1 MKTENVLRYKIF
13 SNYFSYYYSM
23 TYLTKEDWTNNI
35 AQKIGDDKSFSEYL
49 KQNIK
54 IQNNFIKLISKIF
67 NTNCDKKISQKI
79 LISCMIYYQKYII
92 FNSITNSDL
101 SNLDKLV
108 LYCACI
114 FLALKE
120 ANKLLNID
128 FLSSKFQP
136 YFNKFKTFD
145 VKEIKDLII
154 QKEFEIL
161 VSIEFDIGVEWPY
174 HITNLLRIYLKKL
187 GKIDE
192 IIINIIKNVNLNIND
207 SLLFP
212 LCLYYTP
219 NEIFFSCILL
229 AKKKYKLDY
238 ININDLIKLSKSE
251 IDNNNIKDCSLYI
264 SKIIKYKDILK
275 DNNNINKNSSINDKT
290 NNNCLQKDKDNLNIK
305 NVALIQSNTN

>member
-1 MKTENVLRYKIF
+1 
-13 SNYFSYYYSM
+13 M
-23 TYLTKEDWTNNI
+23 TYLTKEDWTNNLVP
-35 AQKIGDDKSFSEYL
+35 KISDDKSFSELL

-54 IQNNFIKLISKIF
+54 TQNNFIKLISKIF
-67 NTNCDKKISQKI
+67 NTNCDKKISQRI

-92 FNSITNSDL
+92 FNNIANSDL
-101 SNLDKLV
+101 SNLDKLII
-108 LYCACI
+108 YCACV

-120 ANKLLNID
+120 ANKLLTID

-136 YFNKFKTFD
+136 YFNKFRTFD

-174 HITNLLRIYLKKL
+174 RITNLLRIYLQKL

-192 IIINIIKNVNLNIND
+192 IIINIIKNINLNIND
-207 SLLFP
+207 SILFP

-219 NEIFFSCILL
+219 NEIVFSCILL
-229 AKKKYKLDY
+229 AKQKYKLDY

-251 IDNNNIKDCSLYI
+251 IDNDNIKECSLYI

-275 DNNNINKNSSINDKT
+275 DNNNINNNSSINGKT
-290 NNNCLQKDKDNLNIK
+290 NNNCLIKDKDNLYFK
-305 NVALIQSNTN
+305 SVALIHTNSN